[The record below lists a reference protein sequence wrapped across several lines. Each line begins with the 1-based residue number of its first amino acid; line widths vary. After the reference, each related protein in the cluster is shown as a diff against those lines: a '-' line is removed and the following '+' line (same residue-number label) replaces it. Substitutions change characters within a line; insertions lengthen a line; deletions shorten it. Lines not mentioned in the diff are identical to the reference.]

1 MGTQVRAAI
10 VTDYFAA
17 ASDDIAALALLEP
30 EGPSALTEGSGKPL
44 FDTVSL
50 PGIEPFVMLG
60 TLHHLLSGRP
70 YRECAADRR
79 HGQVVCGGDEGPWV
93 VTVADGLVL
102 ALAET
107 PRGKLADVAGRWSRT
122 PELRQRAHEHRPERL
137 APAVL
142 ALGALALRA
151 REVRQTLYCW
161 TRLPPLRP

>member
-1 MGTQVRAAI
+1 MATRVRAAI

-17 ASDDIAALALLEP
+17 ASDDVAALALLEP
-30 EGPSALTEGSGKPL
+30 DGPSALAEGSGKPL

-50 PGIEPFVMLG
+50 PGIDPFVMLG
-60 TLHHLLSGRP
+60 TLYQMISGRP
-70 YRECAADRR
+70 YRECAAERR
-79 HGQVVCGGDEGPWV
+79 HGQVVGGDDEGPWV
-93 VTVADGLVL
+93 VTVADGLVA

-107 PRGKLADVAGRWSRT
+107 SRSRLADVAARWART
-122 PELRQRAHEHRPERL
+122 PELRQRAHDHRPERI

-161 TRLPPLRP
+161 TQLPQIRR